1 MDGRAQAAAKR
12 AQEPLW
18 SLEGTYAALYRA
30 HVPVDF
36 VHLDELKRGEAQR
49 YQVLYLPYSY
59 ALDDDAGKA
68 LREYVRNGGTLWA
81 DGLLAWK
88 NEYGEIRSRI
98 PGALGDVFGADAP
111 EVDAVG
117 DPYSVTAANEQAGE
131 LWHLPLELK
140 GAQVLLRDR
149 DGKPFAVRHSFGKG
163 EAIYYA
169 SALTLAYRRRNN
181 ELVQRWIAQP
191 AVAAEA
197 DAPVKLEKGADA
209 ISFRVLAAHGK
220 TFVVLSNWGPTGAVT
235 VRFAGDY
242 AKVVDALSG
251 AAMAT
256 AHSHGVTHVTG
267 PLPSGAVL
275 VLEASK
281 N

>member
-1 MDGRAQAAAKR
+1 M
-12 AQEPLW
+12 
-18 SLEGTYAALYRA
+18 
-30 HVPVDF
+30 
-36 VHLDELKRGEAQR
+36 
-49 YQVLYLPYSY
+49 
-59 ALDDDAGKA
+59 
-68 LREYVRNGGTLWA
+68 RNGGTLWA

-88 NEYGEIRSRI
+88 NEYGEIGSRI

-111 EVDAVG
+111 EVEPVG
-117 DPYSVTAANEQAGE
+117 NPYSVTAANEQAGE
-131 LWHLPLELK
+131 LWQLPLELK

-191 AVAAEA
+191 AVAAKA

-242 AKVVDALSG
+242 AKVVERSFRRGDGNCSLPWSDARNRATSLRRGAGTGGQQELELRKHPAKRGEGFVHIASVMNDGDVDAPVGNQNDALLHGKIQESAASARRRRSG
-251 AAMAT
+251 YR
-256 AHSHGVTHVTG
+256 GI
-267 PLPSGAVL
+267 PSGRRGW
-275 VLEASK
+275 
-281 N
+281 